1 MRNVCGMILAVAIV
15 AGCAALSANATT
27 CGEFKIL
34 SYNVHHCRGM
44 DGELSVA
51 RVAAILNRERSRF
64 AALQE
69 IDCRTVR
76 SGGMDEAK
84 ELERLTGMTPTFA
97 KTIDFQG
104 GDYGVMILSK
114 DKPLSVEKFPLPG
127 TEPRVLLMAE
137 FLDCFV
143 GCTHLSVAD
152 EQERVDSVAIIKK
165 AVERRNKPVF
175 LAGDW
180 NSLPDSPVLKEL
192 CGFLKVLSRTD
203 CSTFHGDASAGPS
216 GTAKD
221 FCIDYIAVDSA
232 HADLFR
238 VADRDVIVDRISSDH
253 APVKVTLTPISQHSS
268 RSAPTFVQVANER

>member
-1 MRNVCGMILAVAIV
+1 MAKMRYGWAKILGAVMV
-15 AGCAALSANATT
+15 VGCAALSSNATP

-51 RVAAILNRERSRF
+51 RIAAILNSERPRF

-84 ELERLTGMTPTFA
+84 ELERLTGMMPIFA

-104 GDYGVMILSK
+104 GDYGVMILSQ

-127 TEPRVLLMAE
+127 AEPRVLLMAE
-137 FLDCFV
+137 FSDCFV
-143 GCTHLSVAD
+143 GCTHLSVAG
-152 EQERVDSVAIIKK
+152 EQERVDSVAMMKK
-165 AVERRNKPVF
+165 AVEGYNKPVF

-203 CSTFHGDASAGPS
+203 CSTFHGDASAGSS

-238 VADRDVIVDRISSDH
+238 VVDRDVILDRISSDH
-253 APVKVTLTPISQHSS
+253 APVKVTLTPVRQHS
-268 RSAPTFVQVANER
+268 

>member
-1 MRNVCGMILAVAIV
+1 MQMRNVCGTILVAAMV
-15 AGCAALSANATT
+15 AGCAGLSANATT

-44 DGELSVA
+44 DGELSAA
-51 RVAAILNRERSRF
+51 RIAAILNRERPRF

-69 IDCRTVR
+69 IDRRTVR
-76 SGGMDEAK
+76 SGGMDEAN

-104 GDYGVMILSK
+104 GDYGVMILSQGN
-114 DKPLSVEKFPLPG
+114 PISVEKVPLPG
-127 TEPRVLLMAE
+127 AEPRVLLMAE
-137 FLDCFV
+137 FPDCFV

-152 EQERVDSVAIIKK
+152 EKERVDSVAIMKK
-165 AVERRNKPVF
+165 AVEGRGKPVF

-180 NSLPDSPVLKEL
+180 NSLPDSPVLKGLSE
-192 CGFLKVLSRTD
+192 FLRVVSRTD
-203 CSTFHGDASAGPS
+203 CRTFHGDASAGPS

-232 HADLFR
+232 HVDSFK
-238 VADRDVIVDRISSDH
+238 VIERDVILDRISSDH
-253 APVKVTLTPISQHSS
+253 APVKVTMTPRQGGCQC
-268 RSAPTFVQVANER
+268 VK